1 LKAQVRL
8 AKTTVKAFKAP
19 KAISV
24 RIANIKKA
32 LKNAVTPARRAALK
46 KQLKAAKKVAALK
59 KALKRADPYQKEA
72 ILRKLAIAKKF
83 LKKTA
88 AKAAATRPKP
98 IRARIAAIK
107 AKLARA

>member
-1 LKAQVRL
+1 LKAQVKL

-59 KALKRADPYQKEA
+59 KALKRADPEQKEA
-72 ILRKLAIAKKF
+72 I
-83 LKKTA
+83 
-88 AKAAATRPKP
+88 
-98 IRARIAAIK
+98 
-107 AKLARA
+107 